1 MERDQFKRLWLK
13 GGGFIEGVRTLK
25 NQAIVAFFIARRSPL
40 LLSFVVLLL
49 CLLIFQVIQ
58 VRQTF
63 MQAIGGAALLL
74 GFFFTA
80 WTLRISQNP
89 LRVTQEGHIAERFT
103 KAIEHLG
110 DKDHLMIRL
119 GGIYALEQIA
129 RDSDKDHWPIMKVLT
144 AYARNTA
151 PWIPKEAQ
159 PLPEGQALVLQ
170 SPRMHTPA
178 PSTAEGPTPRSTPT
192 DIQAIL
198 TVIGRRT
205 HSPNREGEYRLNLHN
220 TDLRSAD
227 LREAHLEG
235 AGLREAHL
243 EGALL
248 FRAHLE
254 GADLREAH
262 LEGAILFRAHLEGA
276 NLREAHLEGANLRET
291 HLEGAHLERVNLS
304 RAHLEGALLT
314 VAQLIT
320 VRTLQGASLDRNLEE
335 EIRSKA
341 THLLFYLP
349 FSCIHVIQIYL
360 LSQ

>member
-13 GGGFIEGVRTLK
+13 GGGFIEGVRALK

-58 VRQTF
+58 VGWQFFWVVPNQKLAAERVTPSWKRELTQKEAHELQNSIRQTF

-80 WTLRISQNP
+80 WTLRISQKT
-89 LRVTQEGHIAERFT
+89 LRVTQEGHITERFT

-110 DKDHLMIRL
+110 DKEHLMIRL
-119 GGIYALEQIA
+119 GGIYALERIA
-129 RDSDKDHWPIMKVLT
+129 RDSDKDHWPIMEVLT
-144 AYARNTA
+144 AYVRDTA

-178 PSTAEGPTPRSTPT
+178 SSTAEGPALRSIPT

-205 HSPNREGEYRLNLHN
+205 RSPNREGKYRLDLHN
-220 TDLRSAD
+220 TDLRS
-227 LREAHLEG
+227 
-235 AGLREAHL
+235 
-243 EGALL
+243 
-248 FRAHLE
+248 
-254 GADLREAH
+254 
-262 LEGAILFRAHLEGA
+262 A
-276 NLREAHLEGANLRET
+276 NLREAHLEGANLREAY
-291 HLEGAHLERVNLS
+291 LEGASLAH
-304 RAHLEGALLT
+304 AHLEGADLRE
-314 VAQLIT
+314 A
-320 VRTLQGASLDRNLEE
+320 
-335 EIRSKA
+335 
-341 THLLFYLP
+341 HLRP
-349 FSCIHVIQIYL
+349 D
-360 LSQ
+360 